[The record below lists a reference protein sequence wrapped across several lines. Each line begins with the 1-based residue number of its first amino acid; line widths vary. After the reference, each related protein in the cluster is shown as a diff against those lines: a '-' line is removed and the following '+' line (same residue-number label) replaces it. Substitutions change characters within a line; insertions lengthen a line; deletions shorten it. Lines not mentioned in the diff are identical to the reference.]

1 MASNLDV
8 VQRLVFAVIHHDDAD
23 TAGQALVEAGHRAT
37 RIDAQGGFLRRGNAV
52 FMVGVGIEQVDDVI
66 ATLRS
71 VSTHASGQS
80 GTGSAYGIVFVVP
93 VDAFDRL

>member
-1 MASNLDV
+1 MASSLDA
-8 VQRLVFAVIHHDDAD
+8 VQRLVFAVIHHDDAN
-23 TAGQALVEAGHRAT
+23 TAGQALVEAGYRAT

-52 FMVGVGIEQVDDVI
+52 FMVGVGTEQVDDVI

-71 VSTHASGQS
+71 VSIHASGQS
-80 GTGSAYGIVFVVP
+80 ETGSAYGIVFVVP

>member
-1 MASNLDV
+1 
-8 VQRLVFAVIHHDDAD
+8 
-23 TAGQALVEAGHRAT
+23 
-37 RIDAQGGFLRRGNAV
+37 
-52 FMVGVGIEQVDDVI
+52 MVGVGIEQVDDVI